1 MAIRVSR
8 DVEVD
13 DAGFL
18 AHLHDFAKVM
28 GKSMGEVIKQQAAL
42 FCRDM
47 VNYTPPFEGSAK
59 GKPGSGGSGE
69 AKKQGQMNVENQIKT
84 IFRPLSWANPSIIAG
99 LGRED
104 IFKKWR
110 KASGEENNYATT
122 AGKKFIPWKTFQA
135 RFGGNAYGS
144 ANFIPAGDLS
154 AMQTFH
160 NANRVDNGKGW
171 LTAKAKKG
179 GVIAFVEK
187 PNDIKAYVRQKQKS
201 VAKLKAPYMAAGQK
215 ASDKVRFPAW
225 VNHPEMDGEAINEDA
240 TNTPLQPSYTI
251 GNRIGN
257 KVDSARFLALV
268 RNKRAFA
275 MRSVMAAKMNKDGQ
289 TLWEAT
295 AAGSISGTRGG
306 FQ

>member
-1 MAIRVSR
+1 MPISVTK

-13 DAGFL
+13 NAGFL

-28 GKSMGEVIKQQAAL
+28 GKSMGEVIKHQAAL

-47 VNYTPPFEGSAK
+47 VDYTPPFEGARK
-59 GKPGSGGSGE
+59 GKPGSGGSGQ
-69 AKKQGQMNVENQIKT
+69 AKKQGQMNVENQIRT
-84 IFRPLSWANPSIIAG
+84 IFRPLSAASPSTIAG

-104 IFKKWR
+104 VFKKWR
-110 KASGEENNYATT
+110 KASAEDNRYATT

-144 ANFIPAGDLS
+144 SNFIPAGGTG
-154 AMQTFH
+154 AMKSFH
-160 NANRVDNGKGW
+160 NANRVDGGKGW
-171 LTAKAKKG
+171 LTNKAKKG
-179 GVIAFVEK
+179 DVVAFVEK
-187 PNDIKAYVRQKQKS
+187 ESDIKAYVRQKQKS
-201 VAKLKAPYMAAGQK
+201 VAKLKAPYMSAGQT
-215 ASDKVRFPAW
+215 AATSVRFPGW
-225 VNHPEMDGEAINEDA
+225 VNHPEMAGEAINEDA
-240 TNTPLQPSYTI
+240 TGVPMQPSYTI

-275 MRSVMAAKMNKDGQ
+275 MRSVMAAKMNKEKQ

-295 AAGSISGTRGG
+295 AAGSIGGTRGG

>member
-1 MAIRVSR
+1 MAVRVSR

-18 AHLHDFAKVM
+18 AHLHDFAKIM
-28 GKSMGEVIKQQAAL
+28 GKTMGEVIKQQAAL

-47 VNYTPPFEGSAK
+47 INYTPPFQGAAK
-59 GKPGSGGSGE
+59 GSPGTGGSSD
-69 AKKQGQMNVENQIKT
+69 AKRQGQQNIENQVRT

-110 KASGEENNYATT
+110 KASAEDHRYATT
-122 AGKKFIPWKTFQA
+122 SGKKFIPWSTFQQ

-154 AMQTFH
+154 AMRSFH
-160 NANRVDNGKGW
+160 KANRVDNGHGW
-171 LTAKAKKG
+171 LTAAAKKG
-179 GVIAFVEK
+179 NVVAFVEK
-187 PNDIKAYVRQKQKS
+187 ESDLKAYVREKQKS
-201 VAKLKAPYMAAGQK
+201 VAKLKAPYMTAGQK
-215 ASDKVRFPAW
+215 ANSSTRFPAW
-225 VNHPEMDGEAINEDA
+225 VNHPEMAGEAINVDE
-240 TNTPLQPSYTI
+240 TGKSLEPSYTI
-251 GNRIGN
+251 GNAIGN
-257 KVDSARFLALV
+257 KLNSSKFLSLV

-275 MRSVMAAKMNKDGQ
+275 MRSVMAAKMNKDGK

-295 AAGSISGTRGG
+295 ASGSIGGTRGG

>member
-1 MAIRVSR
+1 MPVRVSK

-13 DAGFL
+13 AAGFL

-47 VNYTPPFEGSAK
+47 VDYTPPFQGSKK
-59 GKPGSGGSGE
+59 GKPGSGGTTD
-69 AKKQGQMNVENQIKT
+69 AKRQGQLNVENQIRT
-84 IFRPLSWANPSIIAG
+84 IFRPLSWANPAIIAG

-104 IFKKWR
+104 VFKKWR
-110 KASGEENNYATT
+110 KASVEDHKYATT
-122 AGKKFIPWKTFQA
+122 SGKKLIPWKTFQA

-144 ANFIPAGDLS
+144 ANFIAAGDLGS
-154 AMQTFH
+154 MKSFH
-160 NANRVDNGKGW
+160 TANRTDSGRGW
-171 LTAKAKKG
+171 LKASAKKG
-179 GVIAFVEK
+179 NVVAFVEK
-187 PNDIKAYVRQKQKS
+187 ESDIKAYVRQKQKS
-201 VAKLKAPYMAAGQK
+201 VAKLKAPYMTAGNK
-215 ASDKVRFPAW
+215 ASTKVRFPGW
-225 VNHPEMDGEAINEDA
+225 VNHPEMSGEAISDDQTGVA
-240 TNTPLQPSYTI
+240 LKPSYTV

-275 MRSVMAAKMNKDGQ
+275 MRSVMAAKMNKEKQ

-295 AAGSISGTRGG
+295 AAGSIGQTRRG
-306 FQ
+306 FN